1 MIYLYRDSE
10 DSFSVS
16 REEKDGAIASINDD
30 ESQYMDIAL
39 DIISGIGVA
48 TAHTLFDKTKT
59 E

>member
-10 DSFSVS
+10 DSFFVS
-16 REEKDGAIASINDD
+16 KEEKDGAIASINED
-30 ESQYMDIAL
+30 ESQYMDLAL
-39 DIISGIGVA
+39 DIISGIGVV